1 MLDKKRKEI
10 HLTDKILMS
19 LEHQAKKD
27 GRNLKNYMEYILSKK
42 AEEAS
47 PSKEYMKMMDELLEE
62 VAEEKISYVSEDQ
75 IRTKY
80 NF

>member
-10 HLTDKILMS
+10 HLPEKTLLL

-27 GRNLKNYMEYILSKK
+27 GRNLKNYMEYVLNLK
-42 AEEAS
+42 AEEAT
-47 PSKEYMKMMDELLEE
+47 PSKEYMQMMDEVLTE
-62 VAEEKISYVSEDQ
+62 VAEGKATYVTEGKIRE
-75 IRTKY
+75 KY